1 MGFGVIEGDGDEIV
15 LVDCGALSPPKRPP
29 SRALEERQTGSSI
42 GERLCFLYNELLKV
56 IKKYR
61 PDAVVVETPFVGD
74 NVRSALA
81 IGRAQAIA
89 LLAAASRKLPA
100 FEYSPARIKQVVSG
114 YGASTKEQMQTMVK
128 LQLDLAEVPQPHD
141 AADALA
147 VAICHIREAHLN
159 EVLANQNLS
168 QCHSPRKRGIQRRD
182 EGGRR

>member
-1 MGFGVIEGDGDEIV
+1 MRVLGVDPGTITMGFGVIESDGDEIV
-15 LVDCGALSPPKRPP
+15 LVDCGALSPVKR
-29 SRALEERQTGSSI
+29 SSI

-128 LQLDLAEVPQPHD
+128 LQLNMAEVPQPHD

-159 EVLANQNLS
+159 EVLARQKT
-168 QCHSPRKRGIQRRD
+168 R
-182 EGGRR
+182 EV